1 MAQRRPGR
9 GLSLSSRH
17 GVPAALMA
25 ASLLLV
31 SISTKSIIDLP
42 GRIASGAAGGVQRV
56 FTGIGN
62 FAKRTVFSVAE
73 LADLRNQYDALL
85 DRVKS
90 FETIE
95 RSYADTMAEN
105 SRLKEQL
112 GFAQNITTIKSSAQI
127 IAKDPGNIY
136 SGYVVDKGASAG
148 VAKNLA
154 VAAFQNGMEGL
165 AGKVL
170 EVQARTSIVLPLFD
184 QRFFVSARLSRTRTE
199 GLVNGQGNADE
210 PLVMN
215 YVSKLNAAEIQ
226 VGDVVVTSG
235 LDSIYPADL
244 VVGRV
249 KEIQLPEYSSSAVI
263 LIEPALNFAKLEY
276 LFILQKDEKAPE
288 TAMDSTQAE
297 APASAS
303 ASGARR

>member
-1 MAQRRPGR
+1 MAQRRHSR
-9 GLSLSSRH
+9 GLSRSSRH
-17 GVPAALMA
+17 GVPVILMA
-25 ASLLLV
+25 VSLVLV

-42 GRIASGAAGGVQRV
+42 GRIVSGVAGEVQRF
-56 FTGIGN
+56 FTGIGS
-62 FAKRTVFSVAE
+62 FAKKTAFSVTE
-73 LADLRNQYDALL
+73 LANLRNQYDALL
-85 DRVKS
+85 DKVKAY
-90 FETIE
+90 ETIE

-105 SRLKEQL
+105 ARLKEQL
-112 GFAQNITTIKSSAQI
+112 GFAQNITTIKASAQI

-136 SGYVVDKGASAG
+136 SGYVIDKGISEG
-148 VAKNLA
+148 VEKNLA

-165 AGKVL
+165 AGKIL
-170 EVQARTSIVLPLFD
+170 ESQSQTSIVLPLFD
-184 QRFFVSARLSRTRTE
+184 QRFYVSARFSRTRTE

-215 YVSKLNAAEIQ
+215 YVSKLNAAEVQ

-249 KEIQLPEYSSSAVI
+249 KEIQLPEYSSSAII

-276 LFILQKDEKAPE
+276 LFILKKEEKPTGTDILE
-288 TAMDSTQAE
+288 KSESIEGTT
-297 APASAS
+297 
-303 ASGARR
+303 R

>member
-1 MAQRRPGR
+1 MAPRRPSR

-42 GRIASGAAGGVQRV
+42 GRIVSGVAGEAQRL

-62 FAKRTVFSVAE
+62 FTKRTVFSVAE
-73 LADLRNQYDALL
+73 LANLRDQYNALL
-85 DRVKS
+85 EKVKS
-90 FETIE
+90 YETIE

-105 SRLKEQL
+105 ARLKEQL
-112 GFAQNITTIKSSAQI
+112 GFAQNITTVKASAQI

-136 SGYVVDKGASAG
+136 SGYVIDKGGAAG
-148 VAKNLA
+148 VVKNLA

-165 AGKVL
+165 AGKIL
-170 EVQARTSIVLPLFD
+170 ESQSGTSIVLPLFD
-184 QRFFVSARLSRTRTE
+184 QRFYVSARLSRTRTE

-215 YVSKLNAAEIQ
+215 YVSKLNAAEVQ
-226 VGDVVVTSG
+226 VGDVIVTSG

-244 VVGRV
+244 VIGRV
-249 KEIQLPEYSSSAVI
+249 KEIQLPEYSSSAII

-276 LFILQKDEKAPE
+276 LFILQKEEKAPE
-288 TAMDSTQAE
+288 PAADGKPATAE
-297 APASAS
+297 
-303 ASGARR
+303 GAKR